1 MPTVYQI
8 VRVVQFL
15 IFLCC
20 GLALRYVYKQKLTSR
35 TRLLFVA
42 GAAAAVDIFAYIEV
56 LASESASSCGS
67 YVRMQCLATMIF
79 STAVLFLITQM
90 AQLKLPA
97 WIGRAIWSLVVVFL
111 LLVMVDDEIGIIFRS
126 FALADRKLAVR
137 LMCYPGVVGI
147 IFFSYNCC
155 LTIGSLVIGMAGNFK
170 NKTDDVTKYVAVWSV
185 VPLCLYVLYY
195 CDLTGGWDP
204 KPTLELLFVYI
215 VIQENKKYHVLDD
228 GEIAREQILEEVG
241 EGYIILDANRKLRD
255 YNAIAA
261 MLCPELKQPG
271 EREVMIELIFLHNH
285 GMLEHNGKICSVV
298 VSDLKEYGDLVGYV
312 VWLYDSTDEFY
323 CMKEL
328 QDLKDQVRLT
338 KRTNELFL
346 QHMTDGL
353 GSPIQIVEGRSHAI
367 LQDENT
373 PDDIGEMTYEIMEAG
388 QKLEDMVGVMKDYTS
403 DARDKDSL
411 HKLNYRASE
420 LIKGLKQLLLDRR
433 KAYCR
438 EVSLHVGKG
447 FPSEWNGD
455 HEAIELL
462 VEQLLRYAGIN
473 ARIWGIDL
481 GLSHEIRYSDA
492 LINMTFI
499 LEDHGITTSEWNRLN
514 LMLVKGNKQI
524 EHELSYIPFSLC
536 KQLLQLLDATVDC
549 SIEMEQSKIVIH
561 FPQKIM
567 NNDEFVREDT
577 VFIEEQEKIS
587 DAEPE
592 ETEPLKRKLTV
603 MVVDDNIIYLREM
616 DSWLRK
622 LNLKTVLAKSGE
634 DALRIMGKRDIDM
647 IFMDQMMPGM
657 DGTCTLEKIR
667 DWEKQQGRM
676 PMPVVLLT
684 ADNTVGARRRYL
696 SFGFNDYLSKPIQP
710 QQICDLVRVYL
721 NV

>member
-1 MPTVYQI
+1 M
-8 VRVVQFL
+8 
-15 IFLCC
+15 
-20 GLALRYVYKQKLTSR
+20 
-35 TRLLFVA
+35 
-42 GAAAAVDIFAYIEV
+42 
-56 LASESASSCGS
+56 
-67 YVRMQCLATMIF
+67 
-79 STAVLFLITQM
+79 
-90 AQLKLPA
+90 
-97 WIGRAIWSLVVVFL
+97 
-111 LLVMVDDEIGIIFRS
+111 
-126 FALADRKLAVR
+126 
-137 LMCYPGVVGI
+137 
-147 IFFSYNCC
+147 
-155 LTIGSLVIGMAGNFK
+155 
-170 NKTDDVTKYVAVWSV
+170 
-185 VPLCLYVLYY
+185 
-195 CDLTGGWDP
+195 
-204 KPTLELLFVYI
+204 
-215 VIQENKKYHVLDD
+215 
-228 GEIAREQILEEVG
+228 
-241 EGYIILDANRKLRD
+241 
-255 YNAIAA
+255 
-261 MLCPELKQPG
+261 
-271 EREVMIELIFLHNH
+271 
-285 GMLEHNGKICSVV
+285 
-298 VSDLKEYGDLVGYV
+298 
-312 VWLYDSTDEFY
+312 
-323 CMKEL
+323 
-328 QDLKDQVRLT
+328 
-338 KRTNELFL
+338 
-346 QHMTDGL
+346 
-353 GSPIQIVEGRSHAI
+353 
-367 LQDENT
+367 
-373 PDDIGEMTYEIMEAG
+373 
-388 QKLEDMVGVMKDYTS
+388 
-403 DARDKDSL
+403 
-411 HKLNYRASE
+411 
-420 LIKGLKQLLLDRR
+420 
-433 KAYCR
+433 
-438 EVSLHVGKG
+438 
-447 FPSEWNGD
+447 
-455 HEAIELL
+455 
-462 VEQLLRYAGIN
+462 
-473 ARIWGIDL
+473 
-481 GLSHEIRYSDA
+481 
-492 LINMTFI
+492 INMTFI

-577 VFIEEQEKIS
+577 GFIEEQEKIS

>member
-1 MPTVYQI
+1 M
-8 VRVVQFL
+8 
-15 IFLCC
+15 
-20 GLALRYVYKQKLTSR
+20 S
-35 TRLLFVA
+35 
-42 GAAAAVDIFAYIEV
+42 
-56 LASESASSCGS
+56 
-67 YVRMQCLATMIF
+67 
-79 STAVLFLITQM
+79 
-90 AQLKLPA
+90 
-97 WIGRAIWSLVVVFL
+97 W
-111 LLVMVDDEIGIIFRS
+111 
-126 FALADRKLAVR
+126 
-137 LMCYPGVVGI
+137 
-147 IFFSYNCC
+147 
-155 LTIGSLVIGMAGNFK
+155 
-170 NKTDDVTKYVAVWSV
+170 
-185 VPLCLYVLYY
+185 
-195 CDLTGGWDP
+195 
-204 KPTLELLFVYI
+204 
-215 VIQENKKYHVLDD
+215 
-228 GEIAREQILEEVG
+228 
-241 EGYIILDANRKLRD
+241 
-255 YNAIAA
+255 
-261 MLCPELKQPG
+261 
-271 EREVMIELIFLHNH
+271 
-285 GMLEHNGKICSVV
+285 
-298 VSDLKEYGDLVGYV
+298 
-312 VWLYDSTDEFY
+312 
-323 CMKEL
+323 
-328 QDLKDQVRLT
+328 
-338 KRTNELFL
+338 
-346 QHMTDGL
+346 
-353 GSPIQIVEGRSHAI
+353 
-367 LQDENT
+367 
-373 PDDIGEMTYEIMEAG
+373 
-388 QKLEDMVGVMKDYTS
+388 
-403 DARDKDSL
+403 
-411 HKLNYRASE
+411 
-420 LIKGLKQLLLDRR
+420 
-433 KAYCR
+433 
-438 EVSLHVGKG
+438 HVGKG

-577 VFIEEQEKIS
+577 GFIEEQEKIS

-603 MVVDDNIIYLREM
+603 MVVDDNISYLREM